1 MQHAE
6 NRRSSTPQDASGLH
20 IGIVVSRYNPD
31 ITEALLV
38 GAQETLAAW
47 QVPKDHISVVHVAG
61 SFELPY
67 GASFLISQK
76 PELNAVIVLGCIVKG
91 ETEHDR
97 HIAGAVAQ
105 GLMDLSLATQI
116 PVSFG
121 VLTVNTME
129 QAVARTV
136 GEANKGK
143 EAAIAALESA
153 LLHI

>member
-1 MQHAE
+1 MQHAD
-6 NRRSSTPQDASGLH
+6 NRTASTPQDASGLH

-31 ITEALLV
+31 ITEALLA
-38 GAQETLAAW
+38 GAKETLGAW
-47 QVPKDHISVVHVAG
+47 QVPEAHISVIHVAG

-67 GASFLISQK
+67 GASFLIEK
-76 PELNAVIVLGCIVKG
+76 EPRTNAVIALGCIVKG

-105 GLMDLSLATQI
+105 GLMDLSLAKQL

-121 VLTVNTME
+121 VLTVNTLE

-143 EAAIAALESA
+143 EAAIAALEAA
-153 LLHI
+153 LLR